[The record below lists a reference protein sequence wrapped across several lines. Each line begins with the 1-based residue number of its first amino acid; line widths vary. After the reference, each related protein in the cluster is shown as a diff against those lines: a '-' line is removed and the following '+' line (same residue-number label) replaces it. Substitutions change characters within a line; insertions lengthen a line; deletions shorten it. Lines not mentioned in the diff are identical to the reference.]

1 MLVDLTPR
9 DVNSKRL
16 YREHQHIFEFFDN
29 IDELYYVFPILY
41 EFGIKFKGV
50 KPNHNKYT
58 HITLSQ
64 TDFFFICDLLSLILT
79 EISRSRYTPCL
90 LLTSD
95 IKSFRTILAS
105 TNKATSEIID
115 IFLNQGMNVLDVQ
128 INNFYNTVEFKKE
141 AAKVFIK
148 TIYYIF
154 NEYNNDIIDRG
165 ERDLYAYN
173 RVGCRNIENS

>member
-1 MLVDLTPR
+1 
-9 DVNSKRL
+9 
-16 YREHQHIFEFFDN
+16 
-29 IDELYYVFPILY
+29 
-41 EFGIKFKGV
+41 
-50 KPNHNKYT
+50 
-58 HITLSQ
+58 
-64 TDFFFICDLLSLILT
+64 
-79 EISRSRYTPCL
+79 
-90 LLTSD
+90 
-95 IKSFRTILAS
+95 
-105 TNKATSEIID
+105 
-115 IFLNQGMNVLDVQ
+115 MNVLDVQ